1 MELSNTEIKIVVK
14 NMAREM
20 VKRATAKNADKS
32 DYQKFRD
39 AFFKKHGIKS
49 EADAKKLAGTE
60 EGKRLDEAYKKEYG
74 EYMQKSPT
82 PKNAALRTVA
92 VTYSDGTTITT
103 SMAAHLSDAD
113 IKNYFRA
120 GREFNIGSGGKDKM
134 VKVKSVKILNA
145 TSATAKNA
153 PRLRGIYKDKNEAQ
167 ARVDRENAKKE
178 NANEIHTIE
187 KVGDDFHVV
196 ADKK

>member
-20 VKRATAKNADKS
+20 VKK
-32 DYQKFRD
+32 
-39 AFFKKHGIKS
+39 
-49 EADAKKLAGTE
+49 
-60 EGKRLDEAYKKEYG
+60 
-74 EYMQKSPT
+74 
-82 PKNAALRTVA
+82 AA
-92 VTYSDGTTITT
+92 
-103 SMAAHLSDAD
+103 
-113 IKNYFRA
+113 
-120 GREFNIGSGGKDKM
+120 
-134 VKVKSVKILNA
+134 
-145 TSATAKNA
+145 AKNA

-187 KVGDDFHVV
+187 KVGDEFHVV

>member
-20 VKRATAKNADKS
+20 VKRAAVKNAMQFKYGDKVTVDGKYEGVVQAVKDGYYEVRIFDGS
-32 DYQKFRD
+32 
-39 AFFKKHGIKS
+39 HVV
-49 EADAKKLAGTE
+49 GT
-60 EGKRLDEAYKKEYG
+60 RVCY
-74 EYMQKSPT
+74 
-82 PKNAALRTVA
+82 PKDVTARNA
-92 VTYSDGTTITT
+92 
-103 SMAAHLSDAD
+103 
-113 IKNYFRA
+113 
-120 GREFNIGSGGKDKM
+120 
-134 VKVKSVKILNA
+134 
-145 TSATAKNA
+145 AKNA

-187 KVGDDFHVV
+187 KVGDEFHVV

>member
-1 MELSNTEIKIVVK
+1 MTDIETAIMIK

-20 VKRATAKNADKS
+20 VKK
-32 DYQKFRD
+32 
-39 AFFKKHGIKS
+39 
-49 EADAKKLAGTE
+49 
-60 EGKRLDEAYKKEYG
+60 
-74 EYMQKSPT
+74 
-82 PKNAALRTVA
+82 AA
-92 VTYSDGTTITT
+92 
-103 SMAAHLSDAD
+103 
-113 IKNYFRA
+113 
-120 GREFNIGSGGKDKM
+120 
-134 VKVKSVKILNA
+134 
-145 TSATAKNA
+145 AKNA